1 MNKNET
7 KRIKTLS
14 GAELAKRF
22 RRLASHLGRDNAAN
36 GGSAAAPGAC
46 GVSGAGDAE
55 ELSLF
60 VPVVQA
66 TSSCVDGGNAA
77 NEEQAASGGIGGK
90 TTGKKGEDMERK
102 IEMLGDVPAKICRK
116 AAWLLAGQVEWKK
129 IQRNP
134 RIKSARVTNKYRLVK
149 TDGNATILL
158 TDHKHYDRLIMA

>member
-1 MNKNET
+1 
-7 KRIKTLS
+7 
-14 GAELAKRF
+14 
-22 RRLASHLGRDNAAN
+22 
-36 GGSAAAPGAC
+36 
-46 GVSGAGDAE
+46 
-55 ELSLF
+55 
-60 VPVVQA
+60 
-66 TSSCVDGGNAA
+66 
-77 NEEQAASGGIGGK
+77 
-90 TTGKKGEDMERK
+90 MERK